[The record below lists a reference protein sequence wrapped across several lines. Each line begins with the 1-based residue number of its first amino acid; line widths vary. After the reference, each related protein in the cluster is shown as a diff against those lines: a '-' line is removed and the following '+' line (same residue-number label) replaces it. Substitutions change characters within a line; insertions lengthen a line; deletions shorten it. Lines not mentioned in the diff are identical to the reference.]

1 MDDQDLPSNESGHV
15 PAESTTQLTLAAAV
29 ALADDESESDRQEVS
44 HDG

>member
-1 MDDQDLPSNESGHV
+1 MESQDLPSNESGHD

-29 ALADDESESDRQEVS
+29 ALADESDSDDEEVS

>member
-1 MDDQDLPSNESGHV
+1 MPEQNLPTEEPGHD

-29 ALADDESESDRQEVS
+29 ALADDESESDPQEVS